1 MVHRKFQEENGQKQ
15 KEKEDKREQA
25 IQEQMSNITR
35 EMSLILE
42 RAEIKSIRE
51 EAERRMNT
59 TTSAERERLILHEIE
74 KISIRE
80 EAERRHKLTKPSKLA
95 AILASL

>member
-1 MVHRKFQEENGQKQ
+1 
-15 KEKEDKREQA
+15 
-25 IQEQMSNITR
+25 MSNITR

-42 RAEIKSIRE
+42 RAEVKSIRE

-59 TTSAERERLILHEIE
+59 ATSAERERLILHEIE